1 MILVVAMQSYAV
13 NCSMTEA
20 LHPNMPAACYVPGAA
35 AASARTY
42 GDEDEEEGAAEEEEE
57 DEEDVSAPRGATP
70 QEEAD
75 KNLDW

>member
-20 LHPNMPAACYVPGAA
+20 LHPNMPAACYVPGAP
-35 AASARTY
+35 AASAR
-42 GDEDEEEGAAEEEEE
+42 AHAKQEEE
-57 DEEDVSAPRGATP
+57 DEIEEEDAEEEDGGEAPRATP

-75 KNLDW
+75 KELDW